1 MSSPSAAVEH
11 PGAARVR
18 AVRRA
23 RAGHEVVEVDNGLIR
38 LVLAPALGGRILSAV
53 RDGREFLHRDP
64 ALLDDALNVRDL
76 RAVGPH
82 DGPMSAWRN
91 WGGDKTW
98 PAPQGWS
105 GPGEWAG
112 PPDPVLDSGAYACA
126 VDVADD
132 GSRADITLTSG
143 DDPRTG
149 LRLTRRITLAAG
161 RCDFALRLTARNVSA
176 KNVRWALWNVTQL
189 PGRPVRR
196 PGDGVW
202 LGTAGSGA
210 PDTVDLVA
218 GTGRPRVERH
228 GDVLHVPA
236 QDVVGKVGFPDA
248 AGWIA
253 HVGPAGTWTYRFP
266 VDPTAA
272 YPDGG
277 SRVEVWMEHPLPAP
291 LVHLGGLRPSHR
303 VVECEALGP
312 CRELAPG
319 ESARLDGTMSLGP
332 RLGAVTSV
340 GRHAWWSAPLA
351 FAEGTVTGMCV
362 PSGSGDAS
370 LLLLDAAGRVLW
382 RRELGVCAAGVP
394 LALDAAVPA
403 ASGTVRLEVRRGQDV
418 LGSVAVAAP

>member
-1 MSSPSAAVEH
+1 VSSTPAHRA
-11 PGAARVR
+11 GQGRVS

-23 RAGHEVVEVDNGLIR
+23 RAGHEIVEVGNGLIS
-38 LVLAPALGGRILSAV
+38 LVISPALGGRLLSAV
-53 RDGREFLHRDP
+53 RDGREFLHRNP
-64 ALLDDALNVRDL
+64 ELLDEALNARDP

-82 DGPMSAWRN
+82 DGPMSAWHN

-105 GPGEWAG
+105 GPEEWAG
-112 PPDPVLDSGAYACA
+112 PPDPVLDSGAYACE

-149 LRLTRRITLAAG
+149 LRLTRRITLASG
-161 RCDFALRLTARNVSA
+161 RCDFALRLSADNVSPRT
-176 KNVRWALWNVTQL
+176 VRWALWNVTQL
-189 PGRPVRR
+189 PGHPAER

-202 LGTAGSGA
+202 LGTSGA
-210 PDTVDLVA
+210 GAPVTDLVA
-218 GTGRPRVERH
+218 GTGRPRVEQH

-266 VDPTAA
+266 VDPDAP
-272 YPDGG
+272 YPDDG
-277 SRVEVWMEHPLPAP
+277 SRAEVWMEHPLDAP
-291 LVHLGGLRPSHR
+291 LEHLGDLRPRHR

-312 CRELAPG
+312 YRELAPG
-319 ESARLDGTMSLGP
+319 DTTTLDGTVSLGP

-340 GRHAWWSAPLA
+340 GAHAWWSEPLTCA
-351 FAEGTVTGMCV
+351 GGKVTGVCV
-362 PSGSGDAS
+362 PSGGGSAAV
-370 LLLLDAAGRVLW
+370 LLRDMAGRVL
-382 RRELGVCAAGVP
+382 RRLPVGECGAGAPLVLDTRLRADPGAVLVEVCCG
-394 LALDAAVPA
+394 
-403 ASGTVRLEVRRGQDV
+403 RDV
-418 LGSVAVAAP
+418 LGTVAVLPG

>member
-1 MSSPSAAVEH
+1 MSSTPAHRADQCLV
-11 PGAARVR
+11 RV
-18 AVRRA
+18 VRRA
-23 RAGHEVVEVDNGLIR
+23 RAGHEIVEVDNGLLR

-53 RDGREFLHRDP
+53 RDGREFLYRNP
-64 ALLDDALNVRDL
+64 ALLDEALNARDP

-112 PPDPVLDSGAYACA
+112 PPDPVLDSGPYAYA

-132 GSRADITLTSG
+132 GSRAAITLTSG

-149 LRLTRRITLAAG
+149 LRLTRGIVLEAG
-161 RCDFALRLTARNVSA
+161 RADFALRLSARNVSA
-176 KNVRWALWNVTQL
+176 QSVRWALWNVTQL
-189 PGRPVRR
+189 PGHPARQ

-218 GTGRPRVERH
+218 GTGRPRVERR

-266 VDPTAA
+266 VDPTAP
-272 YPDGG
+272 YTDGG
-277 SRVEVWMEHPLPAP
+277 SRAEVWMEHPLDAP
-291 LVHLGGLRPSHR
+291 LEHLGGLRPSHR

-319 ESARLDGTMSLGP
+319 ESAHLDGTMSLGP
-332 RLGAVTSV
+332 RLGAVNSV
-340 GRHAWWSAPLA
+340 GRHAWWSEPLT
-351 FAEGTVTGMCV
+351 FAEGTLTGVCV
-362 PSGSGDAS
+362 PSGSGPAG
-370 LLLLDAAGRVLW
+370 LLLLDADGRVL
-382 RRELGVCAAGVP
+382 RRQELGACAAGAP
-394 LALDAAVPA
+394 LALEHAVPA
-403 ASGTVRLEVRRGQDV
+403 GRDAVRLEVRCGRDL
-418 LGSVAVAAP
+418 LGSVAVTAD

>member
-1 MSSPSAAVEH
+1 MSSTPAHRADA
-11 PGAARVR
+11 GRVR

-23 RAGHEVVEVDNGLIR
+23 RAGHEVVDVDNGLIR
-38 LVLAPALGGRILSAV
+38 LVLAPTLGGRILSAV
-53 RDGREFLHRDP
+53 RDGREFLHRNPD
-64 ALLDDALNVRDL
+64 LLDDALNARDPG
-76 RAVGPH
+76 AVGPH

-105 GPGEWAG
+105 GPEEWAG
-112 PPDPVLDSGAYACA
+112 PPDPVLDSGAYACDVA
-126 VDVADD
+126 VADD

-149 LRLTRRITLAAG
+149 LRLIRRISMVSG
-161 RCDFALRLTARNVSA
+161 RCDVAVRLTARNVSA
-176 KNVRWALWNVTQL
+176 RTVRWALWNVTQL
-189 PGRPVRR
+189 PGHPVRR

-228 GDVLHVPA
+228 GDLLHVPA

-266 VDPTAA
+266 VDPTAP

-277 SRVEVWMEHPLPAP
+277 SRAEVWMEHLLRAP
-291 LVHLGGLRPSHR
+291 LEHLGGLRPSHR

-312 CRELAPG
+312 CQQLAPG
-319 ESARLDGTMSLGP
+319 DSAHLDGTMALGP

-340 GRHAWWSAPLA
+340 GRHAWWNEPLTC
-351 FAEGTVTGMCV
+351 AEGRVTGVCV
-362 PSGSGDAS
+362 PSGSGPAV
-370 LLLLDAAGRVLW
+370 LLLRDAAGHVRR
-382 RRELGVCAAGVP
+382 RRELGTCAAGVP
-394 LALDAAVPA
+394 LVLDARVPA
-403 ASGTVRLEVRRGQDV
+403 DPDGVRLDVCCAQDV
-418 LGSVAVAAP
+418 LGSVAVAAG